1 MFDNGN
7 IYINVEISK
16 LKIKIKTNTKVKHLM
31 EGTIE
36 TLLDKSVFEREI
48 EVERG
53 IEGGGGYVNF
63 HFEVTIL
70 KRLGDFWV
78 HLLEVP

>member
-36 TLLDKSVFEREI
+36 TLGNQFVFERKLLL
-48 EVERG
+48 G
-53 IEGGGGYVNF
+53 LGQEGGRGRGRV
-63 HFEVTIL
+63 
-70 KRLGDFWV
+70 R
-78 HLLEVP
+78 